1 MEEREA
7 KLAAPDEFQL
17 PDLNGGEAGF
27 LAEPQPVRRY
37 TTTYW
42 DTPDLRLARWHVSL
56 RYRDDEGWTVKLP
69 SEQVGPMVVRQEHT
83 FPGTPRKVPQEAAD
97 LVRAFVRGAKL
108 APVARLRAVRRPV
121 ALRNAAGEELAEVVD
136 DEVRVI
142 AADGRR
148 VAGRFRELEVEL
160 TDHALPDTLD
170 RVLASLRA
178 AGARDADGA
187 SKYRRALGDREVG
200 PPELDLGELPARPS
214 VEDLLRH
221 DLTASVL
228 RLFRHEAGVRIG
240 EDPEAVHQ
248 ARVACRRIRSTLR
261 TFKSVL
267 EPEWT
272 ARLRDELKWIAADL
286 GGVRDADVLLA
297 GLERGLATLPEADQ
311 APGRRLLAS
320 LEGERDHARE
330 RLIEA
335 MGEDRYA
342 ALLDDLVAAAVAP
355 AVLAD
360 AARPAAGVLPPL
372 AASAWSK
379 LRKAVRRAGDEPSD
393 EALHKIRIR
402 AKRLRYAVEAI
413 APVMGKPA
421 RRLAKAAADLQDV
434 LGDQHDA
441 VVAEAWLRRTATN
454 ARRDQAVVA
463 GELVALQQAAA
474 ARDRARWPKA
484 WKALSKKRMTSWL

>member
-7 KLAAPDEFQL
+7 KLAAPEGFQL
-17 PDLNGGEAGF
+17 PDLNGADTGL
-27 LAEPQPVRRY
+27 LAEAQPERRY

-42 DTPDLRLARWHVSL
+42 DTPDLRLARWRASL

-69 SEQVGPMVVRQEHT
+69 SERVGPVLVRQEHT
-83 FPGTPRKVPQEAAD
+83 FPGTPRKVPTEAAD

-121 ALRNAAGEELAEVVD
+121 ALRNAAGEQLAEVVD

-142 AADGRR
+142 ASDGRR
-148 VAGRFRELEVEL
+148 VAERFRELEVEL
-160 TDHALPDTLD
+160 TDHARPDTMD

-178 AGARDADGA
+178 AGAQEAGGA

-200 PPELDLGELPARPS
+200 PPELALAALPTHPT
-214 VEDLLRH
+214 VEDLLRQ

-248 ARVACRRIRSTLR
+248 ARVASRRIRSTLR
-261 TFKSVL
+261 TFSSVL

-272 ARLRDELKWIAADL
+272 ARLRDELRWLADQL
-286 GGVRDADVLLA
+286 GEVRDADVLLA
-297 GLERGLATLPEADQ
+297 RLEAGLAGVPEADK
-311 APGRRLLAS
+311 ASGRRLLGGLAA
-320 LEGERDHARE
+320 ERDEARE
-330 RLIEA
+330 RLIQA

-342 ALLDDLVAAAVAP
+342 SLLDDLVAAAQAP
-355 AVLAD
+355 AVLAE
-360 AARPAAGVLPPL
+360 AARPAAEVLVPL
-372 AASAWSK
+372 AAAAWSK

-402 AKRLRYAVEAI
+402 AKRLRYAVEAVT
-413 APVMGKPA
+413 PVAGKPA

-434 LGDQHDA
+434 LGEQHDA
-441 VVAEAWLRRTATN
+441 VVAEAWLRKA
-454 ARRDQAVVA
+454 AGAGRRDQAVVA
-463 GELVALQQAAA
+463 GELIALQRSSA
-474 ARDRARWPKA
+474 ARDRSRWPKA
-484 WKALSKKRMTSWL
+484 WKRCSRKRATSWL